1 MLFRSYEFKEEFWN
15 SDKRAYVTTASFPSS
30 NTLKPIEWSEITEF
44 DAEKYATLFPDTFAT
59 VFQRDLYVELE
70 KQEKYSDFRKLMVD
84 LEVMTTDEFRNCTD
98 SVFDENSQQMEYF
111 IKDDSKEYV
120 KGKYFAIPFEELTFD
135 KSNMIYKLEY
145 LKAYK
150 LNAAY
155 KVFDKAGNIGVSEKK
170 EIDLI

>member
-1 MLFRSYEFKEEFWN
+1 
-15 SDKRAYVTTASFPSS
+15 
-30 NTLKPIEWSEITEF
+30 
-44 DAEKYATLFPDTFAT
+44 
-59 VFQRDLYVELE
+59 
-70 KQEKYSDFRKLMVD
+70 
-84 LEVMTTDEFRNCTD
+84 
-98 SVFDENSQQMEYF
+98 MEYF

-155 KVFDKAGNIGVSEKK
+155 KV
-170 EIDLI
+170 LIRLVI

>member
-1 MLFRSYEFKEEFWN
+1 MKIVSRWN
-15 SDKRAYVTTASFPSS
+15 
-30 NTLKPIEWSEITEF
+30 
-44 DAEKYATLFPDTFAT
+44 
-59 VFQRDLYVELE
+59 
-70 KQEKYSDFRKLMVD
+70 
-84 LEVMTTDEFRNCTD
+84 
-98 SVFDENSQQMEYF
+98 F